1 MDVVQQIQQR
11 LEATTQFNRVS
22 DSVALSDLSAKSIS
36 GQASAW
42 VGELSSVPG
51 QETRDIGSVVQM
63 EKQVYGVVIGVR
75 SINER
80 DGQNAKQTLQIKRL
94 AVRQKLFGW
103 TPEGY
108 DRFVLAGAELLTFA
122 DGALFWIE
130 RFSTQ
135 RMISEENLL

>member
-1 MDVVQQIQQR
+1 MEVVQQIQQR
-11 LEATTQFNRVS
+11 LEAIAAFDRVT
-22 DSVALSDLSAKSIS
+22 DSVALSDLSAKAIR
-36 GQASAW
+36 GQANAW

-51 QETRDIGSVVQM
+51 QETRDIGPVVQM

-80 DGQNAKQTLQIKRL
+80 DGLNAKQALQPKRL
-94 AVRQKLFGW
+94 AVRQQLFGW
-103 TPEGY
+103 APVGY

-122 DGALFWIE
+122 DGALFWVE

-135 RMISEENLL
+135 RMISQENLL